1 MLPLLLGGW
10 RAQPPAAA
18 RPASGA
24 PHSVPA
30 PALNPVVEAQSF
42 RAPFTAVNPFSGTHQ
57 LEHWEAGGSAVVH
70 KNFIRLTGEK
80 QSQKGW
86 VTSRT
91 PLALSEW
98 SALLELR
105 ASGHSP
111 HLYGDGLAIWLVSN
125 PDHVEGN
132 VFGREDHWNGLAI
145 FFDTFQNLDF
155 SHHHKHPYI
164 YGMINDGSKRY
175 VPDAEQ
181 PDPTKQAMPG
191 SHDNSGC
198 SYEFRYHEARHDV
211 SVLNHT
217 RVHLSY
223 KDKTLRLRLQQTSL
237 GEKREWHDCFEMK
250 DVSLPSNLYFGIS
263 SATGDLVDN
272 HDIIQFTTRSLAGV
286 DDPIADYQKWDEAVD
301 AFSAALIAEFDLRPA
316 EALQRDYQR
325 VIRAQS
331 AAIKGAP
338 AGAPPPAARRAARRR
353 PRGLPRAARRGLAG
367 MMKDVDLL
375 KQRIEFQMAGLST
388 GLAVTKSSVDA
399 KADDLRQVAEK
410 VQGQEALT
418 ESVLNEAKTVT
429 DLRAE
434 IRAEVEVAASAHK
447 GRFWF
452 LFLLFI
458 ALAGVGYNRYRKIMK
473 SHLL

>member
-1 MLPLLLGGW
+1 
-10 RAQPPAAA
+10 
-18 RPASGA
+18 
-24 PHSVPA
+24 
-30 PALNPVVEAQSF
+30 
-42 RAPFTAVNPFSGTHQ
+42 
-57 LEHWEAGGSAVVH
+57 
-70 KNFIRLTGEK
+70 
-80 QSQKGW
+80 
-86 VTSRT
+86 
-91 PLALSEW
+91 
-98 SALLELR
+98 
-105 ASGHSP
+105 
-111 HLYGDGLAIWLVSN
+111 
-125 PDHVEGN
+125 
-132 VFGREDHWNGLAI
+132 
-145 FFDTFQNLDF
+145 
-155 SHHHKHPYI
+155 
-164 YGMINDGSKRY
+164 
-175 VPDAEQ
+175 
-181 PDPTKQAMPG
+181 MPG

>member
-1 MLPLLLGGW
+1 MRRSHLVDVGRKAHRSGNSSASSIPHVECLDTFTAVLQQFYDYITNPTFRRPVAKGPSPRRRPAQMLPLLLGGW
-10 RAQPPAAA
+10 LAQPPAAA

-198 SYEFRYHEARHDV
+198 SYEFRYHEARYDV

-223 KDKTLRLRLQQTSL
+223 KDKTLQAAAAADVARRGQ
-237 GEKREWHDCFEMK
+237 EWHDCFEMK
-250 DVSLPSNLYFGIS
+250 DVSLPSTCTSASRRRRATS
-263 SATGDLVDN
+263 S
-272 HDIIQFTTRSLAGV
+272 TTTTSSSSPRARSPASTT
-286 DDPIADYQKWDEAVD
+286 PIADYQKWDEAV
-301 AFSAALIAEFDLRPA
+301 E
-316 EALQRDYQR
+316 
-325 VIRAQS
+325 
-331 AAIKGAP
+331 
-338 AGAPPPAARRAARRR
+338 
-353 PRGLPRAARRGLAG
+353 
-367 MMKDVDLL
+367 
-375 KQRIEFQMAGLST
+375 
-388 GLAVTKSSVDA
+388 
-399 KADDLRQVAEK
+399 
-410 VQGQEALT
+410 
-418 ESVLNEAKTVT
+418 EAKP
-429 DLRAE
+429 R
-434 IRAEVEVAASAHK
+434 
-447 GRFWF
+447 
-452 LFLLFI
+452 
-458 ALAGVGYNRYRKIMK
+458 
-473 SHLL
+473 